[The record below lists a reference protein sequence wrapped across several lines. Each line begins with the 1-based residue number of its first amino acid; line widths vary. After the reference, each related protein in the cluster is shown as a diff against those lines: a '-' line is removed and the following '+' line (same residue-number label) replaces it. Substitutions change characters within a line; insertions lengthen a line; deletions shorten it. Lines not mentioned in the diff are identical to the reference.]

1 MRGPT
6 VAGARA
12 FGNLV
17 WPSRLMDG
25 GVLPRVG
32 RMTDAVAADPWS
44 GFDGHERVI
53 VARDP
58 ESGVDMVV
66 ALHSTVLG
74 PALGGTRMNAYAGG
88 AQRAEHPHQQGTG
101 EPSPRAAAYADALR
115 LSRAM
120 TFKNSLAG
128 LDHGGGKAVIIADPS
143 ARTPEILHAYGRL
156 VSSLNGDYVTAGD
169 VGISVA
175 DLDVIS
181 EACPWTTGRSPE
193 RGGLGDSAILT
204 AVGVLAGMQASIT
217 FALGR
222 ESFEGTSV
230 GIVGLGKVGGRL
242 AEHLTAAGAIVTA
255 FDPDPSK
262 VEQAL
267 GAAPGLRAVAS
278 LEELLATPVDVLSP
292 NALGGLITSTVASTS
307 TAKVICGAANNQ
319 LASPHVATMLA
330 ERGIT
335 YAPDFMVN
343 CGGVIQISQEFI
355 GGTMEE
361 GRRQA
366 EAVHGTTLR
375 VLERAASSG
384 VTPVTAAEEE
394 ALERIRRSSS

>member
-1 MRGPT
+1 MAVRTPMCGPT

-17 WPSRLMDG
+17 VPSG
-25 GVLPRVG
+25 PAESAVLPRVG
-32 RMTDAVAADPWS
+32 PMSDADAGDPWA
-44 GFDGHERVI
+44 GFDGHERVV
-53 VARDP
+53 VARDH

-74 PALGGTRMNAYAGG
+74 PALGGTRMNAYAG
-88 AQRAEHPHQQGTG
+88 
-101 EPSPRAAAYADALR
+101 EPSPRGAAYADALR

-120 TFKNSLAG
+120 TLKNSLAG

-143 ARTPEILHAYGRL
+143 ARTPEILRAYGRL

-181 EACPWTTGRSPE
+181 ETCRWTTGRSPE

-204 AVGVLAGMQASIT
+204 AVGVLAGMQASIA

-222 ESFEGTSV
+222 ETFEGTSV

-242 AEHLTAAGAIVTA
+242 AEHLTSAGAIVTA
-255 FDPDPSK
+255 FDPDPAK
-262 VEQAL
+262 VEQARS
-267 GAAPGLRAVAS
+267 ASPGLRPVDS
-278 LEELLATPVDVLSP
+278 LEELLAAPVDVLSP
-292 NALGGLITSTVASTS
+292 NALGGLITAEVART
-307 TAKVICGAANNQ
+307 TRARVICGAANNQ
-319 LASPHVATMLA
+319 LAEPAVATVLA

-335 YAPDFMVN
+335 YAPDFIVN
-343 CGGVIQISQEFI
+343 CGGVIQISQEFV

-375 VLERAASSG
+375 VLERAAAAA

-394 ALERIRRSSS
+394 AVDRIRRREAERGEVV